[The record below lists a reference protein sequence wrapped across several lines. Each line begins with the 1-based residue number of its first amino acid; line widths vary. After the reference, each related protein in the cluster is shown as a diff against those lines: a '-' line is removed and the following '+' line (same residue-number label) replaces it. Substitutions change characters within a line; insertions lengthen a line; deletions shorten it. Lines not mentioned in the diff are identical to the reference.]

1 MVCNI
6 YLVGSSVPFLN
17 ESTKN
22 LLMMFLNVGSI
33 RQSKLLFFS
42 CAVISDL
49 YMFQEIVILNLC
61 FIFSKNLILS
71 FIDRVQL
78 EHKV

>member
-6 YLVGSSVPFLN
+6 YLVGSPVPFLN

-33 RQSKLLFFS
+33 RQSKLLFFN

>member
-33 RQSKLLFFS
+33 RQSKLLFFN

-49 YMFQEIVILNLC
+49 YMFHEIVILNLC

-71 FIDRVQL
+71 FIERVQL

>member
-33 RQSKLLFFS
+33 RQSKLLFFN

-71 FIDRVQL
+71 FTDRVQL